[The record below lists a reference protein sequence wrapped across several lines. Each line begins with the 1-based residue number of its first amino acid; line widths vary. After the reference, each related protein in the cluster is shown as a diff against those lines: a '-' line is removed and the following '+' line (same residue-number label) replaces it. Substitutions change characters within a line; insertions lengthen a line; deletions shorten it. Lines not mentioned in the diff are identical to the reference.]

1 MTVIAA
7 TIGTYML
14 FSLVFTPL
22 FTWAFFRSERNHGA
36 ATEGEGKVLKFFA
49 DTPQS
54 SGGDSAE
61 SRQ

>member
-7 TIGTYML
+7 TIGIWVL

-22 FTWAFFRSERNHGA
+22 FTWAFFRGERNHRA

-54 SGGDSAE
+54 SGGGGAQ